1 MAALRLCL
9 FVVFGNMTGKM
20 YKLGDGKIED
30 ERYPGFW
37 LEPPSCKF
45 GNDITGHVCLIYG

>member
-20 YKLGDGKIED
+20 YKLGNGKVED
-30 ERYPGFW
+30 DTQVFGLNHHPAS
-37 LEPPSCKF
+37 LEMILLGMC
-45 GNDITGHVCLIYG
+45 V